1 MTLRAVLAAQ
11 GSLKGRGMAQ
21 NLCLALSLP
30 LHSPEPPSLTC
41 WRMPKLSMTTLEPRL
56 FRTANAAFEHLRKLI
71 GHSSIE

>member
-11 GSLKGRGMAQ
+11 GSLKGRGMA
-21 NLCLALSLP
+21 ASPFSLP
-30 LHSPEPPSLTC
+30 LHSPDPPSLTY

-56 FRTANAAFEHLRKLI
+56 FRTANAAFERLRKLI